1 MGKSKELATFTD
13 AGGTLSGNLTFDST
27 NPSIVLGAD
36 NNQRSYIQR
45 YSDDLYIYNK
55 EAAGDVYLGS
65 ANTTRMTIDASGR
78 VTMPYQPAFRAGLSA
93 SNTQDNSNPYT
104 FTGVIAWDQ
113 VHVNRGSYYSNS
125 NGRFTA
131 PVAGCYCFHMSALL
145 STSIT
150 NSGGMR
156 FVLNGSGLDAPI
168 PYTYATGNFV
178 FLSGSIVVNM
188 NANDW
193 VGVENYGGHAL
204 HINPSSSN
212 EHNGFSGYLIG

>member
-78 VTMPYQPAFRAGLSA
+78 VTMPYQPAFYVRKSGGSGLSSGVQA
-93 SNTQDNSNPYT
+93 WNYT
-104 FTGVIAWDQ
+104 SLNV
-113 VHVNRGSYYSNS
+113 GSHFNLSL
-125 NGRFTA
+125 GRFTA
-131 PVAGCYCFHMSALL
+131 PINGKYLFGLMLLNAFAGTNSSYLRKNGSVISDIIYHQHYDGPMSTTVILPLVAGDYVEAW
-145 STSIT
+145 TYRNVY
-150 NSGGMR
+150 NS
-156 FVLNGSGLDAPI
+156 
-168 PYTYATGNFV
+168 
-178 FLSGSIVVNM
+178 
-188 NANDW
+188 
-193 VGVENYGGHAL
+193 NYGD
-204 HINPSSSN
+204 
-212 EHNGFSGYLIG
+212 FSGYLIG